1 MFVLWTDGEQTGHSN
16 ELQVFVDEMLGNR
29 GVNTENSPKLRLSI
43 DNHHEGNAEINLKVF
58 DDIEVSVADK
68 ELKSMF
74 SELSLDDIKE
84 PSATTVKDELLD
96 IIGSD
101 AD

>member
-1 MFVLWTDGEQTGHSN
+1 
-16 ELQVFVDEMLGNR
+16 MLGNR
-29 GVNTENSPKLRLSI
+29 AVNTENGPKLRLSI
-43 DNHHEGNAEINLKVF
+43 DNHREGNEDINLKVF

-74 SELSLDDIKE
+74 SELSLDDTKE

-101 AD
+101 IV